1 MSASPHQSP
10 SVSATR
16 TQSLGA
22 VWNIIEPAVVLSGV
36 DSKSGRRGRG
46 KQKGATYAVH
56 DPQLALSYRLED
68 ARFITGDAVHDPELA
83 LSYQWA
89 FFISNEEALRILK
102 RGISSQVIGPLSD
115 YLAIGKGELV
125 SMLDMDR
132 TTALRRAGKD
142 LPLPTHSAE
151 SVLRLL
157 ELNNIACDT
166 FESDDAALGWLRRPH
181 PMLDGESPLE
191 SAKTS
196 FGSRR
201 VKDMLVAIKHGG
213 VV

>member
-1 MSASPHQSP
+1 MLTLTRQSIGP
-10 SVSATR
+10 TR
-16 TQSLGA
+16 TQSLSA
-22 VWNIIEPAVVLSGV
+22 VWNIIEPAAAE
-36 DSKSGRRGRG
+36 SKAVPTPVPKGSKG
-46 KQKGATYAVH
+46 KSAAGPVH
-56 DPQLALSYRLED
+56 DLGQ
-68 ARFITGDAVHDPELA
+68 
-83 LSYQWA
+83 A
-89 FFISNEEALRILK
+89 FSNERALRILK
-102 RGISSQVIGPLSD
+102 RGISSQVIAPLSD

-125 SMLDMDR
+125 GMLDMDR

-151 SVLRLL
+151 NVLRLL
-157 ELNNIACDT
+157 ELKDIARDT
-166 FESDDAALGWLRRPH
+166 FESEDAALGWLRRPH

-201 VKDMLVAIKHGG
+201 VKDILVAIKYGG